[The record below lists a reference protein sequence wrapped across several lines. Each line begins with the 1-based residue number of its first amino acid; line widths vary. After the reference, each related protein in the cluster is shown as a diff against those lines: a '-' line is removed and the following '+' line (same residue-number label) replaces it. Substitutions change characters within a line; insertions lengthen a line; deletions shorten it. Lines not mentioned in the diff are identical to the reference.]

1 MYEADSEQIIHITKE
16 MKHQKIKCHGHQC
29 PDRYKCK
36 LYTPARTPGDDDEGD
51 NSVECDVKEYY
62 AIKVR

>member
-1 MYEADSEQIIHITKE
+1 

-36 LYTPARTPGDDDEGD
+36 LYTSARTPGDDDEGD